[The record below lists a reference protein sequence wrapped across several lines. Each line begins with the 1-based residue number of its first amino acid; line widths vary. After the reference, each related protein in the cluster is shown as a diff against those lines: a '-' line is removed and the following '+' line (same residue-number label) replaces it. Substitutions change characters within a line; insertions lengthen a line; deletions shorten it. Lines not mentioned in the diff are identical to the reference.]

1 MKLDRRLTGLVL
13 TMVTVVA
20 ACSGAATATPT
31 ATPTAA
37 PPAPTALPASAPASA
52 AAGSLTIYAASS
64 LTAAFTEMKTAY
76 QTANPGVTLTL
87 SFGASSTLET
97 QIEQGAPAD
106 VFASADTSNP
116 QKLVDKSLAAGA
128 ITKFAGNLLT
138 VIVPPANP
146 AGVQTPADL
155 AKTGLKFV
163 AAGDTV
169 PITKYA
175 NMLLANLAKQPSY
188 PAGFVAAVTANIVS
202 KEDNVAAVVS
212 KIELGEGDAAIVYV
226 TDASTAG
233 SKVTTITVPPDAN
246 VPATYGAVAV
256 KASSNAAAAAAF
268 ITWLAGPGGQA
279 ILAKYGFLPP
289 G

>member
-1 MKLDRRLTGLVL
+1 MKLDRRLAGLVL
-13 TMVTVVA
+13 TVVTVVA
-20 ACSGAATATPT
+20 ACSGADTATPT
-31 ATPTAA
+31 A
-37 PPAPTALPASAPASA
+37 PPVSAPAST

-116 QKLVDKSLAAGA
+116 QKLVGKSLAAGA
-128 ITKFAGNLLT
+128 ITTFAGNLLT

-146 AGVQTPADL
+146 AGIKTPADL
-155 AKTGLKFV
+155 ARTGLKFV

-188 PAGFVAAVTANIVS
+188 PAGFVAAVSANIVS

-212 KIELGEGDAAIVYV
+212 KIELAEGDAAIVYV

-233 SKVTTITVPPDAN
+233 SKVTTITVPTAAN

-268 ITWLAGPGGQA
+268 ISWLVSPGGQA

-289 G
+289 PG

>member
-1 MKLDRRLTGLVL
+1 VKLDRRLAGLVL
-13 TMVTVVA
+13 TVVTVLA
-20 ACSGAATATPT
+20 ACSGADTATPT

-37 PPAPTALPASAPASA
+37 AAST

-116 QKLVDKSLAAGA
+116 QKLVGKSLAAGA
-128 ITKFAGNLLT
+128 ITTFAGNLLT

-146 AGVQTPADL
+146 AGIKTPADL
-155 AKTGLKFV
+155 ARTGLKFV

-188 PAGFVAAVTANIVS
+188 PAGFVAAVSANIVS

-212 KIELGEGDAAIVYV
+212 KIELAEGDAAIVYV

-233 SKVTTITVPPDAN
+233 SKVTTITVPTAAN

-268 ITWLAGPGGQA
+268 ISWLVSPGGQA

-289 G
+289 PG

>member
-1 MKLDRRLTGLVL
+1 MKSDRRAGALIGALAL
-13 TMVTVVA
+13 ILA
-20 ACSGAATATPT
+20 ACSSAATATPT
-31 ATPTAA
+31 PVPATATPIPAA
-37 PPAPTALPASAPASA
+37 SSV
-52 AAGSLTIYAASS
+52 GGNLTIYAASS

-76 QTANPGVTLTL
+76 ETAHPGTTLTL

-116 QKLVDKSLAAGA
+116 QKLVDKGLAAGS

-138 VIVPPANP
+138 VIVPPADP
-146 AGVQTPADL
+146 GQVQTPADL
-155 AKTGLKFV
+155 AKAGLKYV

-175 NMLLANLAKQPSY
+175 DMLLANLAQQPGY
-188 PAGFVAAVTANIVS
+188 PSGFVASVTANIVS
-202 KEDNVAAVVS
+202 KEDNVSAVVS

-226 TDASTAG
+226 TDAKTAG
-233 SKVTTITVPPDAN
+233 AKVMTVDVPTAAN

-256 KASSNAAAAAAF
+256 KASANAAAAAAF
-268 ITWLAGPGGQA
+268 IAWLAGPDGQA
-279 ILAKYGFLPP
+279 ILATYGFLPP

>member
-1 MKLDRRLTGLVL
+1 MKLDRRLAGLVL
-13 TMVTVVA
+13 TVVTVVA
-20 ACSGAATATPT
+20 ACSGADTATPT

-37 PPAPTALPASAPASA
+37 AAST

-116 QKLVDKSLAAGA
+116 QKLVGKSLAAGA
-128 ITKFAGNLLT
+128 ITTFAGNLLT

-146 AGVQTPADL
+146 AGIKTPADL
-155 AKTGLKFV
+155 ARTGLKFV
-163 AAGDTV
+163 AAGDSV

-188 PAGFVAAVTANIVS
+188 PAGFVAAVSANIVS

-212 KIELGEGDAAIVYV
+212 KIELAEGDAAIVYV

-233 SKVTTITVPPDAN
+233 SKVTTITVPTAAN

-268 ITWLAGPGGQA
+268 ISWLVSPGGQA

-289 G
+289 PG

>member
-1 MKLDRRLTGLVL
+1 MKLDRRLAGLVL
-13 TMVTVVA
+13 TVVTVLA
-20 ACSGAATATPT
+20 ACSGADTATPT

-37 PPAPTALPASAPASA
+37 AAST

-116 QKLVDKSLAAGA
+116 QKLVGKSLAAGA
-128 ITKFAGNLLT
+128 ITTFAGNLLT

-146 AGVQTPADL
+146 AGIKTPADL
-155 AKTGLKFV
+155 ARTGLKFV

-188 PAGFVAAVTANIVS
+188 PAGFVAAVSANIVS

-212 KIELGEGDAAIVYV
+212 KIELAEGDAAIVYV

-233 SKVTTITVPPDAN
+233 SKVTTITVPTAAN

-268 ITWLAGPGGQA
+268 ISWLVSPGGQA

>member
-1 MKLDRRLTGLVL
+1 MKSDRRVSGVVL
-13 TMVTVVA
+13 TVAAVLA

-31 ATPTAA
+31 PIPATPT
-37 PPAPTALPASAPASA
+37 PTVPPASASPATTPAS
-52 AAGSLTIYAASS
+52 GSLTIYAASS

-76 QTANPGVTLTL
+76 QNVAPGITMTL
-87 SFGASSTLET
+87 SFGASSTLEA

-116 QKLVDKSLAAGA
+116 QKLVDKGLAAGS
-128 ITKFAGNLLT
+128 ITTFAGNLLT
-138 VIVPPANP
+138 VIVPLANP

-155 AKTGLKFV
+155 AKAGLKFV

-175 NMLLANLAKQPSY
+175 DMLLANLAQQPGY
-188 PAGFVAAVTANIVS
+188 PAGYVAAVTANIVS

-226 TDASTAG
+226 TDADTAG
-233 SKVTTITVPPDAN
+233 AKVMTISVPAAAN
-246 VPATYGAVAV
+246 VPATYGAVAI
-256 KASSNAAAAAAF
+256 KASPNAAAAAAL

>member
-1 MKLDRRLTGLVL
+1 MKRDRRLSGLVL
-13 TMVTVVA
+13 TMATIVA
-20 ACSGAATATPT
+20 ACSGAATAP
-31 ATPTAA
+31 PTAA
-37 PPAPTALPASAPASA
+37 APTSTAPPASAPAGT

-76 QTANPGVTLTL
+76 QTADPGLTLTL

-155 AKTGLKFV
+155 AKADLKFV

-175 NMLLANLAKQPSY
+175 NLLLANLAKQPSY
-188 PAGFVAAVTANIVS
+188 PAGFVAAVSANIVS

-233 SKVTTITVPPDAN
+233 TKVTTVTVPTDAN

-268 ITWLAGPGGQA
+268 IAWLAGPAGEA

>member
-1 MKLDRRLTGLVL
+1 MKLDRRLAGLVL
-13 TMVTVVA
+13 TVVTVLA
-20 ACSGAATATPT
+20 ACSGADTATPT
-31 ATPTAA
+31 A
-37 PPAPTALPASAPASA
+37 PPVSAPAST

-116 QKLVDKSLAAGA
+116 QKLVGKSLAAGA
-128 ITKFAGNLLT
+128 ITTFAGNLLT

-146 AGVQTPADL
+146 AGIKTPADL
-155 AKTGLKFV
+155 ARTGLKFV

-188 PAGFVAAVTANIVS
+188 PAGFVAAVSANIVS

-212 KIELGEGDAAIVYV
+212 KIELAEGDAAIVYV

-233 SKVTTITVPPDAN
+233 SKVTTITVPTAAN

-268 ITWLAGPGGQA
+268 ISWLVSPGGQA

-289 G
+289 PG

>member
-1 MKLDRRLTGLVL
+1 MKLDRRPAGLFVTLATVL
-13 TMVTVVA
+13 A

-31 ATPTAA
+31 PTAA
-37 PPAPTALPASAPASA
+37 APTPTDPPASAPASSGA
-52 AAGSLTIYAASS
+52 TGSLTIYAASS

-76 QTANPGVTLTL
+76 QTANPGFTLTL

-116 QKLVDKSLAAGA
+116 QKLVDKGLAAGA
-128 ITKFAGNLLT
+128 ITKFTGNLLT

-146 AGVQTPADL
+146 GGVQSPADL
-155 AKTGLKFV
+155 AKAGLKYV
-163 AAGDTV
+163 AAGDSV

-175 NMLLANLAKQPSY
+175 TMLIANLARQAGY

-202 KEDNVAAVVS
+202 REDNVAAVVS

-226 TDASTAG
+226 TDAKTAG
-233 SKVTTITVPPDAN
+233 SKVLTIPVPPAAN
-246 VPATYGAVAV
+246 VMATYGAVAV
-256 KASSNAAAAAAF
+256 KASTNAAAAAAF
-268 ITWLAGPGGQA
+268 ITWLAGPDGQA
-279 ILAKYGFLPP
+279 ILARYGFLPP

>member
-1 MKLDRRLTGLVL
+1 
-13 TMVTVVA
+13 
-20 ACSGAATATPT
+20 
-31 ATPTAA
+31 
-37 PPAPTALPASAPASA
+37 
-52 AAGSLTIYAASS
+52 
-64 LTAAFTEMKTAY
+64 
-76 QTANPGVTLTL
+76 VTLTL

-116 QKLVDKSLAAGA
+116 QKLVGKSLAAGA
-128 ITKFAGNLLT
+128 ITTFAGNLLT

-146 AGVQTPADL
+146 AGIKTPADL
-155 AKTGLKFV
+155 ARTGLKFV
-163 AAGDTV
+163 AAGDSV

-188 PAGFVAAVTANIVS
+188 PAGFVAAVSANIVS

-212 KIELGEGDAAIVYV
+212 KIELAEGDAAIVYV

-233 SKVTTITVPPDAN
+233 SKVTTITVPTAAN

-268 ITWLAGPGGQA
+268 ISWLVSPGGQA

-289 G
+289 PG

>member
-1 MKLDRRLTGLVL
+1 VKSDRRLGGLVL
-13 TMVTVVA
+13 TLATVLA
-20 ACSGAATATPT
+20 ACSGAAAATPTPTPAAATPT
-31 ATPTAA
+31 A
-37 PPAPTALPASAPASA
+37 PPASVPASGGT
-52 AAGSLTIYAASS
+52 GSLTIYAASS

-87 SFGASSTLET
+87 SFGASSALET

-106 VFASADTSNP
+106 VFASADTANP
-116 QKLVDKSLAAGA
+116 QKLVDKGLAAGA

-155 AKTGLKFV
+155 AKADLKYV

-175 NMLLANLAKQPSY
+175 DMLLANLAQQPGY

-226 TDASTAG
+226 TDARTAG
-233 SKVTTITVPPDAN
+233 SKVLTISVPTVAN

-256 KASSNAAAAAAF
+256 KASTNAAAATAF
-268 ITWLAGPGGQA
+268 ITWLTGLDGQA

>member
-1 MKLDRRLTGLVL
+1 MKLDRRLAGLVL
-13 TMVTVVA
+13 TVVTVVA
-20 ACSGAATATPT
+20 ACSGADTATPT
-31 ATPTAA
+31 ATPTA
-37 PPAPTALPASAPASA
+37 TAAST

-76 QTANPGVTLTL
+76 QTAKPGVTLTL

-116 QKLVDKSLAAGA
+116 QKLVGKSLAAGA
-128 ITKFAGNLLT
+128 ITTFAGNLLT

-146 AGVQTPADL
+146 AGIKTPADL
-155 AKTGLKFV
+155 ARTGLKFV
-163 AAGDTV
+163 AAGDSV

-188 PAGFVAAVTANIVS
+188 PAGFVAAVSANIVS

-212 KIELGEGDAAIVYV
+212 KIELAEGDAAIVYV

-233 SKVTTITVPPDAN
+233 SKVTTITIPTAAN

-268 ITWLAGPGGQA
+268 ISWLVSPGGQA

>member
-1 MKLDRRLTGLVL
+1 MRFDRRLSGLVL
-13 TMVTVVA
+13 TMVTVLA

-31 ATPTAA
+31 PIPATATPTA
-37 PPAPTALPASAPASA
+37 PPASAPASGGI
-52 AAGSLTIYAASS
+52 GSLTIYAASS

-76 QTANPGVTLTL
+76 QAANLGVTLTL

-106 VFASADTSNP
+106 VFASADTANP
-116 QKLVDKSLAAGA
+116 QKLVDKGLAAGA

-146 AGVQTPADL
+146 GAVQTPADL
-155 AKTGLKFV
+155 AKKGLKYV

-169 PITKYA
+169 PVTKYA
-175 NMLLANLAKQPSY
+175 DMLLANLAAQPGY

-212 KIELGEGDAAIVYV
+212 KIELGEGDAAVVYV
-226 TDASTAG
+226 TDANTAG
-233 SKVTTITVPPDAN
+233 SKVMPITVPPAAN
-246 VPATYGAVAV
+246 IPATYGAVAV
-256 KASSNAAAAAAF
+256 KASGNAAAAPAF
-268 ITWLAGPGGQA
+268 ITWLAGPDGQA